1 MSTSPTRKQHTPKL
15 AYESLESRQML
26 AGVVNVDLYA
36 DDLFIRGDRSG
47 NEISISLDPDLGA
60 TVKGGE
66 GTRVEFSKNATAP
79 INIAL
84 LNSIFIFMGSGDDV
98 VAIDGNNPNF
108 NGNISV
114 QLAGGDDTLFF
125 VGDSQQKDSIAND
138 VRIHCSSGTDFVFMA
153 DMSIADDLCLT
164 GGLGNDQV
172 ILQSVAVN
180 DNALMSSQT
189 GSDSISIANSNFEGN
204 TKIAMGI
211 QSDHFES
218 VTTNFRNRFKLNA
231 GIGSDSSSIDSSN
244 EFAGK
249 FKTRQVEFAN
259 LSKADQTVDSLR
271 DVFEQ
276 KTAFMQAK
284 LRDKI
289 QNAATRFSEQLG
301 RNFIQLELDPQS
313 QTVKVD
319 DPTPSLSVQWD
330 EVTQEA
336 IAATD
341 LGPTVASRALGMV
354 HTAIYDAWS
363 AYDEAA
369 ISTQLDDQ
377 LQQPASQISDENK
390 SEAMSFAAFRVL
402 DDLFASETESFQS
415 LMDNL
420 GYDSADQSRNPE
432 TPAGVGNLMADAIL
446 EFRHTDGSNQTGND
460 ANGNGQPY
468 SDTTGYVPP
477 NPVGIAV
484 NIEKWTPERVPI
496 DSTPETAIKVQKFL
510 TPQWTEVTPFALSNS
525 DQFRPEPPE
534 PFLLVDGTTD
544 FENTT
549 ITLDDGTELDINRDL
564 IGTVI
569 NPVFIS
575 QAEALVETSSNL
587 TDDQKLIAEFWEDAN
602 GTAFP
607 PGTWH
612 TFGQYVS
619 ARDNHSLDQDAKM
632 FLALSNAIFDAGIAT
647 WDAKVYYDYVRPVRA
662 IRELGRLG
670 LIGEFNQE
678 LDGFAIDAWTPEGF
692 TQTILATDF
701 LTYQTPGGNPSP
713 PFSEYAS
720 GHSSFSAAGA
730 AILQRFSGSDNFG
743 ASVSFEPGESRF
755 EPGATP
761 SQSVTLT
768 WDTFTYAAREA
779 GLSRRY
785 GGIHFADGDLNG
797 ERLGQQVAEVT
808 WQRTQDLISGNTAP

>member
-1 MSTSPTRKQHTPKL
+1 MSTYPPRRRLKQNHS
-15 AYESLESRQML
+15 YETLESRQLL

-36 DDLFIRGDRSG
+36 HDLFIRGDRSG
-47 NEISISLDPDLGA
+47 NEISISLDPNLGA
-60 TVKGGE
+60 TIEGGE

-79 INIAL
+79 IDIAS

-125 VGDSQQKDSIAND
+125 VGDSQHKDSIAND

-180 DNALMSSQT
+180 DNALIRSQT

-231 GIGSDSSSIDSSN
+231 GIGSDSSNVDSSN
-244 EFAGK
+244 EFSGK

-259 LSKADQTVDSLR
+259 LSKADKTVDSLR

-276 KTAFMQAK
+276 KTGFMQAD

-301 RNFIQLELDPQS
+301 SNFIQLELNPQS
-313 QTVKVD
+313 QTVKVA

-363 AYDEAA
+363 AYDETA

-377 LQQPASQISDENK
+377 LQQPASEITDENK

-402 DDLFASETESFQS
+402 DDLFATETDSFQS
-415 LMDNL
+415 LMNNL

-446 EFRHTDGSNQTGND
+446 EFRHADGSNQTGND

-477 NPVGIAV
+477 NPVGTAV

-496 DSTPETAIKVQKFL
+496 DSTPETAVKVQKFL
-510 TPQWTEVTPFALSNS
+510 TPQWTQVTPFALSS
-525 DQFRPEPPE
+525 PDQFRTEAPQ

-544 FENTT
+544 LENAT
-549 ITLDDGTELDINRDL
+549 ITLGDGTELDINRDL

-569 NPVFIS
+569 SPVFIS
-575 QAEALVETSSNL
+575 QAEALIETSSNL

-607 PGTWH
+607 PGTWQ

-632 FLALSNAIFDAGIAT
+632 FLALSNAIFDAGVAT

-662 IRELGRLG
+662 IRELGQLG

-701 LTYQTPGGNPSP
+701 LTYQTPGGHPSP
-713 PFSEYAS
+713 PFSEYPS

-730 AILQRFSGSDNFG
+730 AILQRFSGSNDFG

-755 EPGATP
+755 EPGVTP
-761 SQSVTLT
+761 NQSVTLT

>member
-1 MSTSPTRKQHTPKL
+1 
-15 AYESLESRQML
+15 
-26 AGVVNVDLYA
+26 
-36 DDLFIRGDRSG
+36 
-47 NEISISLDPDLGA
+47 
-60 TVKGGE
+60 
-66 GTRVEFSKNATAP
+66 
-79 INIAL
+79 
-84 LNSIFIFMGSGDDV
+84 
-98 VAIDGNNPNF
+98 
-108 NGNISV
+108 
-114 QLAGGDDTLFF
+114 
-125 VGDSQQKDSIAND
+125 
-138 VRIHCSSGTDFVFMA
+138 
-153 DMSIADDLCLT
+153 
-164 GGLGNDQV
+164 
-172 ILQSVAVN
+172 
-180 DNALMSSQT
+180 
-189 GSDSISIANSNFEGN
+189 
-204 TKIAMGI
+204 
-211 QSDHFES
+211 
-218 VTTNFRNRFKLNA
+218 
-231 GIGSDSSSIDSSN
+231 
-244 EFAGK
+244 
-249 FKTRQVEFAN
+249 
-259 LSKADQTVDSLR
+259 
-271 DVFEQ
+271 
-276 KTAFMQAK
+276 
-284 LRDKI
+284 
-289 QNAATRFSEQLG
+289 
-301 RNFIQLELDPQS
+301 
-313 QTVKVD
+313 
-319 DPTPSLSVQWD
+319 
-330 EVTQEA
+330 
-336 IAATD
+336 
-341 LGPTVASRALGMV
+341 
-354 HTAIYDAWS
+354 
-363 AYDEAA
+363 
-369 ISTQLDDQ
+369 
-377 LQQPASQISDENK
+377 LQQPASEITDENK

-402 DDLFASETESFQS
+402 DDLFATETDSFQS
-415 LMDNL
+415 LMNNL

-477 NPVGIAV
+477 NPVGSAV

-510 TPQWTEVTPFALSNS
+510 TPQWIEVTPFALSS
-525 DQFRPEPPE
+525 PDQFRTEPPE

-544 FENTT
+544 LENAT

-632 FLALSNAIFDAGIAT
+632 FLALSNAIFDAGVAT

-662 IRELGRLG
+662 IRELGQLG

-701 LTYQTPGGNPSP
+701 LTYQTPGGHPSP
-713 PFSEYAS
+713 PFSEYPS

-730 AILQRFSGSDNFG
+730 AILQRFSGSNDFG

-755 EPGATP
+755 EPGVTP
-761 SQSVTLT
+761 NQSVTLT

-808 WQRTQDLISGNTAP
+808 WQRTQDLISGNTSP